1 MFNTI
6 LLAGS
11 SSADVPNN
19 NLEITVTGS
28 TTNFVVLAAAE
39 ALGFDNALTTDRT
52 ITLTINA
59 GVQMSGTNGFQTGA
73 LQQNTTLAVINNGG
87 IFGLD
92 GTTGSNGSNGG
103 AGSTAV
109 VYSTV
114 TGGSATH
121 SWINN
126 GTIYGGRGGGGSA
139 GRTTNFFDDGD
150 GGSECQ
156 LPYKTGAGGVAGN
169 FGATGGTGSFSAIS
183 SADDIADCLVFTP
196 GTGGAG
202 GAAIQWQGR
211 TVSFSGG
218 GQVLGSVVA

>member
-1 MFNTI
+1 M
-6 LLAGS
+6 AS

-19 NLEITVTGS
+19 NLEITVAGN
-28 TTNFVVLAAAE
+28 TTNFVVLAAAQ

-59 GVQMSGTNGFQTGA
+59 GVQMTGTNGFQTGA

-103 AGSTAV
+103 AGFTGV
-109 VYSTV
+109 IYSTV

-126 GTIYGGRGGGGSA
+126 GNLHGGRGGGGSG
-139 GRTTNFFDDGD
+139 GRTTTFFDDGD
-150 GGSECQ
+150 SGGFCSA
-156 LPYKTGAGGVAGN
+156 PTNTGTAGAAGG
-169 FGATGGTGSFSAIS
+169 FGGTGGTGSFSGAS
-183 SADDIADCLVFTP
+183 NPDDIADCLVFNP

-202 GAAIQWQGR
+202 GAAIRWQGR

-218 GQVLGSVVA
+218 GQVLGAVVP

>member
-6 LLAGS
+6 LFVAS

-19 NLEITVTGS
+19 NLEITVAGN
-28 TTNFVVLAAAE
+28 TTNFVVLAAAQ
-39 ALGFDNALTTDRT
+39 ALGFNNALTTDRT

-59 GVQMSGTNGFQTGA
+59 GVQMSGTHGFQTGA
-73 LQQNTTLAVINNGG
+73 LQQNTTLAVINNGSIYG
-87 IFGLD
+87 GE
-92 GTTGSNGSNGG
+92 GATGSGGGNGG

-126 GTIYGGRGGGGSA
+126 HSIFGGRGGGGSA
-139 GRTTNFFDDGD
+139 GRTTTEINDGD
-150 GGSECQ
+150 GTSECQ
-156 LPYKTGAGGVAGN
+156 LPTKTGTAGAVGA
-169 FGATGGTGSFSAIS
+169 FGGTGGTGSFSGGS
-183 SADDIADCLVFTP
+183 TSNDIADCTVFTP

-211 TVSFSGG
+211 TVSFTNNGAVSG
-218 GQVLGSVVA
+218 SIIA

>member
-6 LLAGS
+6 LFVAS

-19 NLEITVTGS
+19 NLEITVAGN
-28 TTNFVVLAAAE
+28 TTNFVVLAAAQ
-39 ALGFDNALTTDRT
+39 ALGFNNALTTDRT

-59 GVQMSGTNGFQTGA
+59 GVQMSGTHGFQTGA
-73 LQQNTTLAVINNGG
+73 LQQNTTLAVINNGSIYG
-87 IFGLD
+87 GE
-92 GTTGSNGSNGG
+92 GATGSGGGNGG

-126 GTIYGGRGGGGSA
+126 HSIFGGRGGGGSA
-139 GRTTNFFDDGD
+139 GRTTTEINDGD
-150 GGSECQ
+150 GTSECQ
-156 LPYKTGAGGVAGN
+156 LPTKTGTAGAVGA
-169 FGATGGTGSFSAIS
+169 FGGTGGTGSYSAS
-183 SADDIADCLVFTP
+183 SNANDIADCLVFTP

-211 TVSFSGG
+211 TVSFTNNGAVSG
-218 GQVLGSVVA
+218 SIIA

>member
-1 MFNTI
+1 VFNTI
-6 LLAGS
+6 LFMAS

-19 NLEITVTGS
+19 NLEITVAGN
-28 TTNFVVLAAAE
+28 TTNFVVLAAAQ

-59 GVQMSGTNGFQTGA
+59 GVQMTGTNGFQTGA
-73 LQQNTTLAVINNGG
+73 LQQNTTLAVINNGTISG
-87 IFGLD
+87 GD
-92 GTTGSNGSNGG
+92 GATGSSGGNGG

-126 GTIYGGRGGGGSA
+126 STINGGRGGGGSA
-139 GRTTNFFDDGD
+139 GRTTTEVSDGD
-150 GGSECQ
+150 GGSNCE
-156 LPYKTGAGGVAGN
+156 LPTKTGTAGAAGG
-169 FGATGGTGSFSAIS
+169 FGGTGGTGSFSGGS
-183 SADDIADCLVFTP
+183 NDNDIADCTVFTP

-211 TVSFSGG
+211 TVSFTNN
-218 GQVLGSVVA
+218 GSVSGSIIA

>member
-6 LLAGS
+6 LFVAS

-19 NLEITVTGS
+19 NLEITVAGN
-28 TTNFVVLAAAE
+28 TTNFVVLAAAQ
-39 ALGFDNALTTDRT
+39 ALGFNNALTTDRT

-59 GVQMSGTNGFQTGA
+59 GVQMSGTHGFQTGA
-73 LQQNTTLAVINNGG
+73 LQQNTTLAVINNGTISG
-87 IFGLD
+87 GD
-92 GTTGSNGSNGG
+92 GATGSSGGNGG

-126 GTIYGGRGGGGSA
+126 STINGGRGGGGSA
-139 GRTTNFFDDGD
+139 GRTTTSHDDGD
-150 GGSECQ
+150 GGTDCE
-156 LPYKTGAGGVAGN
+156 LPTKTGTAGAVGA
-169 FGATGGTGSFSAIS
+169 FGGTGGTGSYSAS
-183 SADDIADCLVFTP
+183 SNANDIADCLVFTP

-211 TVSFSGG
+211 TVSFTNN
-218 GQVLGSVVA
+218 GSVSGSIIA

>member
-1 MFNTI
+1 VFNTI
-6 LLAGS
+6 LFVAS

-19 NLEITVTGS
+19 NLEITVAGN
-28 TTNFVVLAAAE
+28 TTNFVVLAAAQ
-39 ALGFDNALTTDRT
+39 ALGFNNALTTDRT

-59 GVQMSGTNGFQTGA
+59 GVQMTGTNGFQTGA
-73 LQQNTTLAVINNGG
+73 LQQNTTLAVINNGSIYG
-87 IFGLD
+87 GE
-92 GTTGSNGSNGG
+92 GATGSGGGNGG

-126 GTIYGGRGGGGSA
+126 HSIFGGRGGGGSA
-139 GRTTNFFDDGD
+139 GRTTTSHDDGD
-150 GGSECQ
+150 GGTDCE
-156 LPYKTGAGGVAGN
+156 LPTKTGTAGAVGA
-169 FGATGGTGSFSAIS
+169 FGGTGGTGSYSAS
-183 SADDIADCLVFTP
+183 SNANDIADCLVFTP

-211 TVSFSGG
+211 TVSFTNNGAVSG
-218 GQVLGSVVA
+218 SIIA

>member
-1 MFNTI
+1 VFNTI
-6 LLAGS
+6 LFVAS

-19 NLEITVTGS
+19 NLEITVAGN
-28 TTNFVVLAAAE
+28 TTNFVVLAAAQ
-39 ALGFDNALTTDRT
+39 ALGFNNALTTDRT

-59 GVQMSGTNGFQTGA
+59 GVQMSGTHGFQTGA
-73 LQQNTTLAVINNGG
+73 LQQNTTLAVINNGSIYG
-87 IFGLD
+87 GE
-92 GTTGSNGSNGG
+92 GATGSGGGNGG

-126 GTIYGGRGGGGSA
+126 HSIFGGRGGGGSA
-139 GRTTNFFDDGD
+139 GRTTTEINDGD
-150 GGSECQ
+150 GTSECQ
-156 LPYKTGAGGVAGN
+156 LPTKTGTAGAVGA
-169 FGATGGTGSFSAIS
+169 FGGTGGTGSFSGGS
-183 SADDIADCLVFTP
+183 TSNDIADCTVFTP

-211 TVSFSGG
+211 TVSFTNNGAVSG
-218 GQVLGSVVA
+218 SIIA

>member
-1 MFNTI
+1 M
-6 LLAGS
+6 AS

-19 NLEITVTGS
+19 NLEITVAGN
-28 TTNFVVLAAAE
+28 TTNFVVLAAAQ

-59 GVQMSGTNGFQTGA
+59 GVQMTGTNGFQTGA
-73 LQQNTTLAVINNGG
+73 LQQNTTLAVINNGTISG
-87 IFGLD
+87 GD
-92 GTTGSNGSNGG
+92 GATGSSGGNGG

-126 GTIYGGRGGGGSA
+126 STINGGRGGGGSA
-139 GRTTNFFDDGD
+139 GRALTFYDDGD
-150 GGSECQ
+150 SGGEC
-156 LPYKTGAGGVAGN
+156 LMPTNTGTAGAAGG
-169 FGATGGTGSFSAIS
+169 FGGTGGTGSYSGAS
-183 SADDIADCLVFTP
+183 NATDIDECTLPSGFTP

-211 TVSFSGG
+211 TVSFTNN
-218 GQVLGSVVA
+218 GSVSGSIIA

>member
-6 LLAGS
+6 LFVAS

-19 NLEITVTGS
+19 NLEITVAGN
-28 TTNFVVLAAAE
+28 TTNFVVLAAAQ
-39 ALGFDNALTTDRT
+39 ALGFNNALTTDRT

-59 GVQMSGTNGFQTGA
+59 GVQMSGTHGFQTGA
-73 LQQNTTLAVINNGG
+73 LQQNTTLAVINNGSIYG
-87 IFGLD
+87 GE
-92 GTTGSNGSNGG
+92 GATGSGGGNGG

-126 GTIYGGRGGGGSA
+126 HSIFGGRGGGGSA
-139 GRTTNFFDDGD
+139 GRTTTSHDDGD
-150 GGSECQ
+150 GGTDCE
-156 LPYKTGAGGVAGN
+156 LPTKTGTAGAVGA
-169 FGATGGTGSFSAIS
+169 FGGTGGTGSYSAS
-183 SADDIADCLVFTP
+183 SNANDIADCLVFTP

-211 TVSFSGG
+211 TVSFTNNGAVSG
-218 GQVLGSVVA
+218 SIIA

>member
-6 LLAGS
+6 LFVAS

-19 NLEITVTGS
+19 NLEITVAGN
-28 TTNFVVLAAAE
+28 TTNFVVLAAAQ
-39 ALGFDNALTTDRT
+39 ALGFNNALTTDRT

-59 GVQMSGTNGFQTGA
+59 GVQMTGTNGFQTGA
-73 LQQNTTLAVINNGG
+73 LQQNTTLAVINNGSIYG
-87 IFGLD
+87 GE
-92 GTTGSNGSNGG
+92 GATGSGGGNGG

-126 GTIYGGRGGGGSA
+126 HSIFGGRGGGGSA
-139 GRTTNFFDDGD
+139 GRTTTSHDDGD
-150 GGSECQ
+150 GGTNCE
-156 LPYKTGAGGVAGN
+156 LPTKTGTAGAVGA
-169 FGATGGTGSFSAIS
+169 FGGTGGTGSYSAS
-183 SADDIADCLVFTP
+183 SNVNDIADCLVFTP

-211 TVSFSGG
+211 TVSFTNNGAVSG
-218 GQVLGSVVA
+218 SIIA

>member
-6 LLAGS
+6 LFVAS

-19 NLEITVTGS
+19 NLEITVAGN
-28 TTNFVVLAAAE
+28 TTNFVVLAAAQ
-39 ALGFDNALTTDRT
+39 ALGFNNALTTDRT

-59 GVQMSGTNGFQTGA
+59 GVQMTGTNGFQTGA
-73 LQQNTTLAVINNGG
+73 LQQNTTLAVINNGSIYG
-87 IFGLD
+87 GE
-92 GTTGSNGSNGG
+92 GATGSGGGNGG

-126 GTIYGGRGGGGSA
+126 HSIFGGRGGGGSA
-139 GRTTNFFDDGD
+139 GRTTTSHDDGD
-150 GGSECQ
+150 GGTDCE
-156 LPYKTGAGGVAGN
+156 LPTKTGTAGAVGA
-169 FGATGGTGSFSAIS
+169 FGGTGGTGSYSAS
-183 SADDIADCLVFTP
+183 SNANDIADCLVFTP

-211 TVSFSGG
+211 TVSFTNNGAVSG
-218 GQVLGSVVA
+218 SIIA

>member
-1 MFNTI
+1 VFNTI
-6 LLAGS
+6 LFVAS

-19 NLEITVTGS
+19 NLEITVAGN
-28 TTNFVVLAAAE
+28 TTNFVVLAAAQ
-39 ALGFDNALTTDRT
+39 ALGFNNALTTDRT

-59 GVQMSGTNGFQTGA
+59 GVQMSGTHGFQTGA
-73 LQQNTTLAVINNGG
+73 LQQNTTLAVINNGSIYG
-87 IFGLD
+87 GE
-92 GTTGSNGSNGG
+92 GATGSGGGNGG

-126 GTIYGGRGGGGSA
+126 HSIFGGRGGGGSA
-139 GRTTNFFDDGD
+139 GRTTTSHDDGD
-150 GGSECQ
+150 GGTDCE
-156 LPYKTGAGGVAGN
+156 LPTKTGTAGAVGA
-169 FGATGGTGSFSAIS
+169 FGGTGGTGSYSAS
-183 SADDIADCLVFTP
+183 SNANDIADCLVFTP

-211 TVSFSGG
+211 TVSFTNNGAVSG
-218 GQVLGSVVA
+218 SIIA